1 MRKGFNFNHSKCV
14 NCNAC
19 SAACILENGWTVHPR
34 NIFIYNSDS
43 EIVLPVINLSLACN
57 HCESAVCLTGCP
69 ASAYSR
75 EASTG
80 AIIIDEMKCI
90 GCRYCQWN
98 CPYDAP
104 KYDEKKNTIAKC
116 NLCCSGLIAGRE
128 SACSNS
134 CPTGALKFGELY
146 DTAPVGFYSWFP
158 DIGLNPAIEF
168 SGSKNNPPLKVIPEY
183 GGSVEQLSQDQIKNK
198 KEKNLSGEVSLII
211 FSFLAT
217 ISVSVLVSSL
227 IKGVFPDKWIF
238 VPLLICTG
246 LVSFSHLGR
255 KLRSWRSLANLR
267 NSPLSREIAALIT
280 YSVVSVITVFMTL
293 PALFI
298 ASSVSGLI
306 LLMLIDSVYIYA
318 DKSRAVILHSGQ
330 TFISALIIISFIS
343 GSVLPFVFMA
353 LIKLGLL
360 FYNQLINR
368 FNNSEFTIRF
378 LRLAFL
384 VVPGLNLILHNSH
397 SDIFVIFI
405 FLSGELIDR
414 ILFYKDFNPINI
426 NTLINKQLKIE
437 RDEKKRH

>member
-1 MRKGFNFNHSKCV
+1 MRNGFIFNHNKCV
-14 NCNAC
+14 SCNAC
-19 SAACILENGWTVHPR
+19 SAACILENGWTVLPR
-34 NIFIYNSDS
+34 NIFIYNSES

-69 ASAYSR
+69 ASAFSR

-104 KYDEKKNTIAKC
+104 KYDDKKNTIAKC
-116 NLCCSGLIAGRE
+116 NLCYSGLISGRE
-128 SACSNS
+128 PACSNA
-134 CPTGALKFGELY
+134 CPTGALKFGELS
-146 DTAPVGFYSWFP
+146 DKAPEGIYSWFP
-158 DIGLNPAIEF
+158 DKGLNPSIEF

-183 GGSVEQLSQDQIKNK
+183 GGSMEKSTQDQTKNK
-198 KEKNLSGEVSLII
+198 KDKNLSSEVSLII

-238 VPLLICTG
+238 IPLLICTG
-246 LVSFSHLGR
+246 LVSFFHLGR

-267 NSPLSREIAALIT
+267 NSPLSREIAALII
-280 YSVVSVITVFMTL
+280 YSVLSVITVFQTL

-353 LIKLGLL
+353 LIKTGLL
-360 FYNQLINR
+360 FYNQLVKQ
-368 FNNSEFTIRF
+368 FKNSELTIRF
-378 LRLAFL
+378 LRIVFLA
-384 VVPGLNLILHNSH
+384 VPGLDLILHNSH
-397 SDIFVIFI
+397 SDIFIIII

-414 ILFYKDFNPINI
+414 ILFYKEFNPLNI
-426 NTLINKQLKIE
+426 NTLINEQFKID
-437 RDEKKRH
+437 RDEKKRR